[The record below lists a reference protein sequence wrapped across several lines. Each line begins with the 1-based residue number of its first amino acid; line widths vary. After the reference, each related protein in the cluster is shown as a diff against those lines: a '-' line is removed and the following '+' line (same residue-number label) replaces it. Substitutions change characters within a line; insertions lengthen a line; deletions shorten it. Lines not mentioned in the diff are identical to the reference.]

1 MLYTFRFEGKKY
13 AYDSASGAIMQPTA
27 LEFKMLGAIQPP
39 LTRACPTSLRYEL
52 AKFDSLDVEETY
64 DGIYALFEKKVLYV
78 EDTGCIR
85 VMTEGEYAFPSAG
98 LMSAA
103 LEGVFSKAEGDI
115 RFEATGKDAVT
126 ARKIASEVAA
136 RFGKTLFDC
145 DI

>member
-13 AYDSASGAIMQPTA
+13 AYDSTSGAIMQPSA

-78 EDTGCIR
+78 EDDGCVR
-85 VMTEGEYAFPSAG
+85 VMTDGEYAFPSEG
-98 LMSAA
+98 LMAAA
-103 LEGVFSKAEGDI
+103 LEQVFSKAEGDI
-115 RFEATGKDAVT
+115 CFEAVGKDAEP
-126 ARKIASEVAA
+126 ARKIASKIAE
-136 RFGKTLFDC
+136 RLGKTLRD
-145 DI
+145 